1 MIANQ
6 SPKCPK
12 SSIANPADIWRQL
25 ASMPLCVAIGLTG
38 ISVISTVSAAQPVA
52 AMQASPSVWKVFAS
66 EVGGFNLL
74 MPGEPIESKSDGV
87 ISYSVTREKE
97 SVTYTVSFTDFPV
110 DPMTEKNGVKEAFNG
125 IKDGIREEGGK
136 ILTEKAIT
144 IQDFPGQELRVAMPN
159 GVLTRVRSY
168 VAGKRLYL
176 VMASTKNERSLRK
189 SLEGFLSSFRITRSV
204 IAEESRQ
211 QSKLE
216 AQEQSKASLI
226 PKSR

>member
-6 SPKCPK
+6 SPKCLK
-12 SSIANPADIWRQL
+12 SAIANTGVDRWRRV
-25 ASMPLCVAIGLTG
+25 ASVPFCMAIGLAG
-38 ISVISTVSAAQPVA
+38 VSVIGLVGSAQPVVA
-52 AMQASPSVWKVFAS
+52 VQASPSVWKVFAS

-74 MPGEPIESKSDGV
+74 MPGEPIESKSEGV

-110 DPMTEKNGVKEAFNG
+110 DPMAEKNGIKEAFNG

-176 VMASTKNERSLRK
+176 VMASTKNERSLKK

-204 IAEESRQ
+204 ITEESGQ
-211 QSKLE
+211 QSKIE
-216 AQEQSKASLI
+216 TQDK
-226 PKSR
+226 PKE